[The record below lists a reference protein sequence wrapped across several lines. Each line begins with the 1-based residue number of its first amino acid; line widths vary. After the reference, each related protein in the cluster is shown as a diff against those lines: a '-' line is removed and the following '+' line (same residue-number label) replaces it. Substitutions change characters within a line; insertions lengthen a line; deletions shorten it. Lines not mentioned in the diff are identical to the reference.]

1 MGIKDIFEK
10 LTGIDKIKEQAK
22 LEADAAEQA
31 RLESLAKAAEAKAA
45 EEAAQKAEEV
55 EIGRAHV

>member
-10 LTGIDKIKEQAK
+10 LTGIDKIKAQAK

-31 RLESLAKAAEAKAA
+31 RLESF
-45 EEAAQKAEEV
+45 AQV
-55 EIGRAHV
+55 VSQSQS